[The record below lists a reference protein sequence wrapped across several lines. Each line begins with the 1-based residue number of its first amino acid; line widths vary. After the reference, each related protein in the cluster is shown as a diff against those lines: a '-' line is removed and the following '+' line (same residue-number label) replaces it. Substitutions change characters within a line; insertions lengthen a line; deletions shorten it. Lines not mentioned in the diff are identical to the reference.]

1 MQGTMN
7 TVSGDIWIPFATA
20 AKRIATLFQL
30 DCPTVSQINT
40 EILWC
45 LVLTTTAR
53 WTVCSSSLLH
63 VWLWND
69 NYIKLKCTEI
79 LIKVPHASSA
89 SDGCR
94 SSRVRC
100 PPWWPAVQPPSSTPT
115 NNNAMQKSI
124 IAHEITE
131 PTWIF
136 LERFN
141 AACSY

>member
-45 LVLTTTAR
+45 LVWLQQQDGQFALLLFCTYDYEMITISNWSAQKSLSKYLMLHQQVTGAVQVVSGVR
-53 WTVCSSSLLH
+53 HGGQLFSLLH
-63 VWLWND
+63 
-69 NYIKLKCTEI
+69 
-79 LIKVPHASSA
+79 PHLQRTMP
-89 SDGCR
+89 CK
-94 SSRVRC
+94 
-100 PPWWPAVQPPSSTPT
+100 
-115 NNNAMQKSI
+115 KSI

-131 PTWIF
+131 TTWTF